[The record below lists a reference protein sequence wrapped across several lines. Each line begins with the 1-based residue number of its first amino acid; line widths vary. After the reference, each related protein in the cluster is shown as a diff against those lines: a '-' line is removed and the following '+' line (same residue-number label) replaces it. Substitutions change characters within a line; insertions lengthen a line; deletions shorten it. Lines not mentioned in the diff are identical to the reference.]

1 MKSLWISIEAAI
13 AAIGGVVGWYLGGL
27 DGFLYALIA
36 FVVVDYITGVM
47 CAIVEKKLSSEIGAK
62 GIVKK
67 VAIFLI
73 IGIAHLVDN
82 YVLQTGAA
90 LRTAVIFFYM
100 ANECLSVLENS
111 VGLGLPVPEK
121 LREILEQL
129 QDKSGKGNNQNE
141 SEKTDIH
148 E

>member
-1 MKSLWISIEAAI
+1 M
-13 AAIGGVVGWYLGGL
+13 
-27 DGFLYALIA
+27 
-36 FVVVDYITGVM
+36 VVDYITGVM

-62 GIVKK
+62 GIAKK

-73 IGIAHLVDN
+73 IGIAHLVDD
-82 YVLQTGAA
+82 YILQTGTA

-100 ANECLSVLENS
+100 ANECLSVLENA

-129 QDKSGKGNNQNE
+129 KDKSGKGNNQNE

>member
-1 MKSLWISIEAAI
+1 MKSLWISIEAAS
-13 AAIGGVVGWYLGGL
+13 AAIGGVVGWYVGGF
-27 DGFLYALIA
+27 DGFLFALIA
-36 FVVVDYITGVM
+36 FIVVDYITGVM
-47 CAIVEKKLSSEIGAK
+47 RAIVDKKLSSEIGAK
-62 GIVKK
+62 GITQK

-121 LREILEQL
+121 LREVLEQL
-129 QDKSGKGNNQNE
+129 KDKSGKDQL
-141 SEKTDIH
+141 
-148 E
+148 

>member
-90 LRTAVIFFYM
+90 LRTAVVFFYM

-111 VGLGLPVPEK
+111 VRLGLPVPER
-121 LREILEQL
+121 LREVLEQL
-129 QDKSGKGNNQNE
+129 HDKSMKVRNQNE
-141 SEKTDIH
+141 SSETDIH
-148 E
+148 K